1 MEDMF
6 DNCGGLINLDLS
18 SFNTKNVT
26 KMRCMFYNC
35 YNLKNIDLSSF
46 NTKNATNMDKMLYN
60 CNNIERLILSIE
72 ELKIKHLIDSN
83 KIIYV

>member
-1 MEDMF
+1 
-6 DNCGGLINLDLS
+6 
-18 SFNTKNVT
+18 
-26 KMRCMFYNC
+26 
-35 YNLKNIDLSSF
+35 
-46 NTKNATNMDKMLYN
+46 MDKMLYN